1 MDVDENVYVVDDD
14 GARFTLKELRHG
26 YQKMQDG
33 VIPYFQCVHSGPGVE
48 HAVIFPMS
56 LKIICPN
63 V

>member
-1 MDVDENVYVVDDD
+1 MEVDDD
-14 GARFTLKELRHG
+14 GARFTLKELRQG
-26 YQKMQDG
+26 YQKMQDW